1 MSEIIDK
8 TIKKYAKKNNIL
20 SYMSN
25 DVWKDLE
32 KYIDWQDYES
42 EKEFNENIDTVED
55 YICHFIEQYNYEL
68 ALENEDTSYMLKLIY
83 GCDFDIEINKNGKLD
98 LIDLQEAYLGG
109 NYKDFEEISD
119 VLDRLSPIY
128 LYDYYGINNF

>member
-55 YICHFIEQYNYEL
+55 YICHLIEQYNYEL
-68 ALENEDTSYMLKLIY
+68 ALENEDTSYMLELIC
-83 GCDFDIEINKNGKLD
+83 GCDFDIEINENGTLN

-109 NYKDFEEISD
+109 NYDNFKTISEA
-119 VLDRLSPIY
+119 LDRLSPTY